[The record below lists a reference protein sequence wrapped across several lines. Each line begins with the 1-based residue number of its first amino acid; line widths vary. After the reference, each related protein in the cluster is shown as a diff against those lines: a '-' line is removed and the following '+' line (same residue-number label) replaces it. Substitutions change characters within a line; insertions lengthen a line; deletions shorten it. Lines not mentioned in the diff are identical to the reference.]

1 MVRPASSV
9 GSLGTFRGSV
19 PTALVSRRASK
30 PEKTGRSQRAA
41 ELQFARE
48 VPLSFVC
55 LRDLSC
61 VICDKR
67 PEQADVM
74 CLCDSEESGLA
85 GESDSVRGEG
95 VCCISERDDLVAE
108 SEGDD
113 TVNNDSSDVATGSEG
128 LEGDKFDTEIGQSL
142 EGEWQGQQVVAPWP
156 TENISGR
163 LRKCLGVWRDIGA
176 SRWVQ
181 DVLYFGYKLPF
192 LQLPK
197 HAVFENH
204 TACNKHRSYVDK
216 AIAELVVCGA
226 AEKWRMRQPM

>member
-1 MVRPASSV
+1 M
-9 GSLGTFRGSV
+9 
-19 PTALVSRRASK
+19 
-30 PEKTGRSQRAA
+30 
-41 ELQFARE
+41 
-48 VPLSFVC
+48 
-55 LRDLSC
+55 SC
-61 VICDKR
+61 VISDKR

-95 VCCISERDDLVAE
+95 VCCTSERDDLVAE

-128 LEGDKFDTEIGQSL
+128 LEGDKFDTEIGRSL

-181 DVLYFGYKLPF
+181 DLLYFGYKLPF
-192 LQLPK
+192 IQLPK
-197 HAVFENH
+197 PAVFENH
-204 TACNKHRSYVDK
+204 TACDKHRSYVDK
-216 AIAELVVCGA
+216 AIAELVDCGA
-226 AEKWRMRQPM
+226 AQKVENEAAHVISPLGVVEARKLRLRPDLRFVNKHLAKYRFHCDGLDCFTEMYKKGD